1 VFAYDSD
8 AAGCSTVGIQSGVD
22 PDLPS
27 FEQAVPQASF
37 RASGLAAAQQHKNQ
51 ACGWLMI
58 KTWTGDPLFRS
69 CCSFIMLVAGPIL
82 LVVDGPGF
90 FDRIATG
97 LILLLLGS
105 SIITVFLRA
114 RMKAEK
120 DQQRK
125 VKFPITKLQS
135 GLSELAR
142 RGFND
147 RTLNPVLLEQCDYDM
162 EKVLD
167 RLADTSGQVN
177 HGNGFL

>member
-1 VFAYDSD
+1 
-8 AAGCSTVGIQSGVD
+8 
-22 PDLPS
+22 
-27 FEQAVPQASF
+27 
-37 RASGLAAAQQHKNQ
+37 
-51 ACGWLMI
+51 M
-58 KTWTGDPLFRS
+58 
-69 CCSFIMLVAGPIL
+69 

-97 LILLLLGS
+97 LTLLLLGS